1 MLFRS
6 KYSNSIEY
14 YEKQAIP
21 EADMII
27 DQATKSYKAGAMD
40 YLDYILNLNRALS
53 IKQSYL
59 ETLNYYN
66 QTIVSIESMTGKIF

>member
-1 MLFRS
+1 M
-6 KYSNSIEY
+6 
-14 YEKQAIP
+14 
-21 EADMII
+21 
-27 DQATKSYKAGAMD
+27 GAMD